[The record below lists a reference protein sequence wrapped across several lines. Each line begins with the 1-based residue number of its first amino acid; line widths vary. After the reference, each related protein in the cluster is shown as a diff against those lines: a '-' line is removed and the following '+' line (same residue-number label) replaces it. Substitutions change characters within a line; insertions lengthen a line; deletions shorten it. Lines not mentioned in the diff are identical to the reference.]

1 MPIEDQT
8 CDGPDVKTSRAKR
21 ASSAKAK
28 KRIVKNVDAPK
39 FSEQQVSIISLF
51 GFYHDLII

>member
-8 CDGPDVKTSRAKR
+8 CDGPDVKTSKR
-21 ASSAKAK
+21 ASSAKVK

-39 FSEQQVSIISLF
+39 FSEQQVSILSFSLVF
-51 GFYHDLII
+51 INIE